1 MTNKKEM
8 LKEVLR
14 NIRPSKEELVGMNN
28 GVKEFVNKINKKIKQ
43 SKINAS
49 LFVGGSFAKNT
60 LIKKNEYDVDV
71 FIRFDKKHKNEDI
84 SKLTEKLLGDEKNV
98 SLIHGSRDYFS
109 VKAKPNFVIEII
121 PVLNV
126 KTPDEAENITDLS
139 YSHVKYIK
147 KNVKKDVLD
156 EILLA
161 KAFCHANKCYGAE
174 SYIKGFSGYSLEL
187 LIYYYKS
194 FMNFVKAMT
203 KSGGGKIIIDI
214 EKDYKNKHQI
224 MIDLNSS
231 KIQSPIIL
239 IDPTQKQRNATA
251 ALSKETFEKFRGACK
266 KFLKNPSSKAFEIE
280 KIDLE
285 KIEKD
290 AKIQKYEF
298 ILLEATTNKQEGD
311 IAGSKLLKFYK
322 HFSDEMSKF
331 FEIKKSG
338 FEYNGKKSAKYFLV
352 VKNKGEILAS
362 GPSTKDTKNVK
373 AFKKKHKNTLIK
385 KGRIYAREK
394 IKFGV
399 KEFVKKWVLKYREQ
413 MSEMSIEGL
422 ESL

>member
-109 VKAKPNFVIEII
+109 VKAKPNFLIEII

-194 FMNFVKAMT
+194 FMNFV
-203 KSGGGKIIIDI
+203 
-214 EKDYKNKHQI
+214 
-224 MIDLNSS
+224 
-231 KIQSPIIL
+231 
-239 IDPTQKQRNATA
+239 
-251 ALSKETFEKFRGACK
+251 
-266 KFLKNPSSKAFEIE
+266 
-280 KIDLE
+280 
-285 KIEKD
+285 
-290 AKIQKYEF
+290 
-298 ILLEATTNKQEGD
+298 
-311 IAGSKLLKFYK
+311 
-322 HFSDEMSKF
+322 
-331 FEIKKSG
+331 
-338 FEYNGKKSAKYFLV
+338 
-352 VKNKGEILAS
+352 
-362 GPSTKDTKNVK
+362 
-373 AFKKKHKNTLIK
+373 
-385 KGRIYAREK
+385 
-394 IKFGV
+394 
-399 KEFVKKWVLKYREQ
+399 
-413 MSEMSIEGL
+413 
-422 ESL
+422 